1 MEAESFFLPG
11 RKQKEVRRD
20 DPSIIATGL
29 YGRLDR
35 QWQFNEKIKQR
46 ATTGYIDLVMHL
58 SFLQG
63 ALRQ

>member
-1 MEAESFFLPG
+1 MEAERFFLPG

-20 DPSIIATGL
+20 DPSTIVIGL
-29 YGRLDR
+29 YGRLDH
-35 QWQFNEKIKQR
+35 QWRFNEKIKQR
-46 ATTGYIDLVMHL
+46 TATGYIDLVMHL